1 MNKVLLP
8 YTDSALRMNTTIIF
22 KSSKFY
28 RHMVQHVPEEK
39 QLKRELS
46 LESAK
51 KRAVHHFEGNL
62 CFICVLIV
70 NSGKFKFLL
79 DMMKLL

>member
-51 KRAVHHFEGNL
+51 KRSVCYFEGNL
-62 CFICVLIV
+62 CFRGVLIV
-70 NSGKFKFLL
+70 IAGNFKFI
-79 DMMKLL
+79 